1 MSDRSSMND
10 PVDKEIS
17 LTPGDANAIV
27 SKGEARTIMREA
39 ITIPNLGPLKDV
51 TLSEVKPFSV
61 FIGESGSGK
70 SVLLKVLALFRRL
83 PLRLAKAAL
92 LGSAVPNNI
101 LLLEMLAESDLGYF
115 VKDDTILEYTATCS
129 DNTQLLF
136 SFKLDQTGI
145 RPADYDFTGLIPPR
159 SLYIPE
165 TRAALPMYLT
175 RGVVQRGEDF
185 GHYFHQVLNAF
196 LVAISCKPVTEIP
209 FLGVNFEYDKSG
221 VSPTYNFVGRSSDQP
236 FTIPYTTGSSGMQS
250 VTPLLAIVRH
260 FAQRSAQEAD
270 IVTEN
275 DLALVPPFEVPAS
288 RTRLDLHIEEPE
300 LSLYPSAQCDLIDT
314 LVRQCFVEN
323 KPQVSTSMATHSP
336 YILNHL
342 NLLIKAHDTNN
353 TEFTNGAR
361 LDFDNIAAYHVAD
374 GGIEDLKML
383 NHRLVDTNALSD
395 TIDVIYNRYEELK

>member
-1 MSDRSSMND
+1 MNSSSHAID
-10 PVDKEIS
+10 GATSVS
-17 LTPGDANAIV
+17 PGDADAVFQMQSTAEIRTVKCESIAI
-27 SKGEARTIMREA
+27 R
-39 ITIPNLGPLKDV
+39 NLGPVKDV
-51 TLSEVKPFSV
+51 VIDNIKPFTV

-101 LLLEMLAESDLGYF
+101 LLLEMLAESDLTYF
-115 VKDDTILEYTATCS
+115 VKNDTILEYTVTCS

-145 RPADYDFTGLIPPR
+145 QPADYDFTGLIPPR

-165 TRAALPMYLT
+165 SRAALPMYLT

-185 GHYFHQVLNAF
+185 GHYFHQILNAF
-196 LVAISCKPVTEIP
+196 LVAIRCKPVTEIP

-236 FTIPYTTGSSGMQS
+236 FTIPYTIGSSGMQS

-260 FAQRSAQEAD
+260 FAHRSAQEVD

-288 RTRLDLHIEEPE
+288 RTRLDFHIEEPE
-300 LSLYPSAQCDLIDT
+300 LSLFPSAQCDLIDT
-314 LVRQCFVEN
+314 LVGHCFVEN

-374 GGIEDLKML
+374 GGVEDLKML